1 MGQYLTIKDIVRRSA
16 ILILNNYLA
25 SFMSSFDAN
34 KEAWFI
40 VPGEFLQLHPSPPW
54 EMQVLLVLLQAC
66 RVRHCPANF
75 SLHPAHNLL
84 DIDLALFPVDCIR
97 NVSDLEYVSGDMADR
112 VSLFDRSLHGSNK
125 TTSQFM
131 SFFHFQEEQNCLV
144 VVGLPPLSN
153 ADGVQHF
160 WERLRN
166 CIHLCRA
173 KPHAGGVQNAVT
185 RRCVLAML
193 S

>member
-1 MGQYLTIKDIVRRSA
+1 MSIKDIVRRSA
-16 ILILNNYLA
+16 IPILNKYLD
-25 SFMSSFDAN
+25 SFLSSFDTN
-34 KEAWFI
+34 LEAWLI
-40 VPGEFLQLHPSPPW
+40 VPGEFLQLRPSPPR
-54 EMQVLLVLLQAC
+54 EIQVLLVLLQAR

-75 SLHPAHNLL
+75 SRHPTHNLL

-97 NVSDLEYVSGDMADR
+97 NVSDLEYISGDMADR
-112 VSLFDRSLHGSNK
+112 VSLFDHSLHGSNK

-131 SFFHFQEEQNCLV
+131 SFLHFQEEQNCLV

-160 WERLRN
+160 WELLRD
-166 CIHLCRA
+166 CIYLCRA
-173 KPHAGGVQNAVT
+173 KPHAGGVQNTVT